1 MTAEA
6 VTGHTGQ
13 EEPAM
18 PGLAGPTGSPDVVDV
33 SDETLAAE
41 PHVLIDRLN
50 AELVRH
56 QRLSHSLKT
65 IMSGWAPSDLDWGS
79 LQVLVHLVKDGPQR
93 QGELAECILLDA
105 STVSRRVA
113 ALVKLGYARRLPDPV
128 DGRAVRLA
136 ATDAGVEVFDR
147 FRVRRA
153 ETMHQ
158 ILSTWPADEVSAFLT
173 LLSRLNDD
181 LDAYRP
187 LLARTTAADPI
198 PPFPVRGTP
207 GSPTVT

>member
-1 MTAEA
+1 MTAETVRGA
-6 VTGHTGQ
+6 AQGT
-13 EEPAM
+13 P
-18 PGLAGPTGSPDVVDV
+18 GSPIAAGGAGTPGAA
-33 SDETLAAE
+33 SDAE
-41 PHVLIDRLN
+41 AHALIDRLN

-65 IMSGWAPSDLDWGS
+65 IMSTWAPSDLDWGA
-79 LQVLVHLVKDGPQR
+79 LQVLLHLVKDGPQR
-93 QGELAECILLDA
+93 QGELADAVLLDA

-113 ALVKLGYARRLPDPV
+113 TLVRLGYAQRLPDPV

-136 ATDAGVEVFDR
+136 ASDAGLEMIQR

-158 ILSTWPADEVSAFLT
+158 ILATWDAGDVAAFLR

-181 LDAYRP
+181 LDTYRP
-187 LLARTTAADPI
+187 LLARATAADPV
-198 PPFPVRGTP
+198 PPFPGHRAADRGAP
-207 GSPTVT
+207 QDPPAP